1 MYAPERH
8 HAILAESRTAG
19 RVEVTALA
27 TTLAVTPET
36 IRRDLSVLERQGLL
50 RRVHGGAVAIETL
63 GIEPGIADKESRNAA
78 EKKRI
83 ARAAVRQLAEL
94 PEQATILLDAGTTTV
109 RLAELL
115 PTDRELTVVTN
126 GLPIATVL
134 STRPNITLHLVGG
147 LMRGRTLASVGPWAE
162 RVLSELHADI
172 LFLGANGITPD
183 RGVTTPDLAE
193 ASIKRAFVRA
203 ARRVV
208 VLADHSKVGRSDLAK
223 VVDLDDV
230 DLLLTD
236 DALDPDLRAE
246 LTDADLTV
254 ELA

>member
-1 MYAPERH
+1 M
-8 HAILAESRTAG
+8 
-19 RVEVTALA
+19 
-27 TTLAVTPET
+27 
-36 IRRDLSVLERQGLL
+36 
-50 RRVHGGAVAIETL
+50 
-63 GIEPGIADKESRNAA
+63 
-78 EKKRI
+78 
-83 ARAAVRQLAEL
+83 
-94 PEQATILLDAGTTTV
+94 
-109 RLAELL
+109 
-115 PTDRELTVVTN
+115 TN

-246 LTDADLTV
+246 LTDAGLTV